1 MKLHTREQML
11 RFSFALLL
19 AVRCGNETACKQL
32 LARFSHEIDEKQ
44 LHTMMNRTIYLMT
57 AKERDWLKSLA

>member
-1 MKLHTREQML
+1 ML

-19 AVRCGNETACKQL
+19 AVRCRNATACRQL
-32 LARFSHEIDEKQ
+32 LARYYHEIDEKQ

-57 AKERDWLKSLA
+57 AKERDWMRQLA